1 MTLAS
6 ARGGR
11 VDAEKSAEFSFLMSA
26 PLILGGVLLE
36 ILKSVRAGAE
46 TQSGEISWGLTIY
59 GAALAAVVGY
69 FSLVVLL
76 KALKGRW
83 FWLFGPYC
91 LAAGLL
97 TLILV

>member
-1 MTLAS
+1 
-6 ARGGR
+6 
-11 VDAEKSAEFSFLMSA
+11 MSA
-26 PLILGGVLLE
+26 PLIVGGVLLE
-36 ILKSVRAGAE
+36 VVKVLRGTSAAAE
-46 TQSGEISWGLTIY
+46 SGEIGWGLTIY
-59 GAALAAVVGY
+59 GALVAAVVGY
-69 FSLVVLL
+69 FSLAVLL

>member
-1 MTLAS
+1 MEAIAFNLRQNLESVGIDTIKELRITGGGASSPLWAGIKANVVKKELSTLKEGETAC
-6 ARGGR
+6 
-11 VDAEKSAEFSFLMSA
+11 
-26 PLILGGVLLE
+26 LG
-36 ILKSVRAGAE
+36 S
-46 TQSGEISWGLTIY
+46 
-59 GAALAAVVGY
+59 ALAAAVGY

>member
-1 MTLAS
+1 MIAS
-6 ARGGR
+6 AVAAGYKKGDFEHIY
-11 VDAEKSAEFSFLMSA
+11 VM
-26 PLILGGVLLE
+26 LE
-36 ILKSVRAGAE
+36 
-46 TQSGEISWGLTIY
+46 SGEIGWGLTIY
-59 GAALAAVVGY
+59 GALVAAVVGY
-69 FSLVVLL
+69 FSLAVLL